1 MRDTRNQARRRVE
14 LSLLIA
20 DQLAAEYNRS
30 EAAAERVTEA
40 CQRAV
45 GPSGS
50 LPRWVREYAA
60 LVAEEP
66 QVEPG

>member
-1 MRDTRNQARRRVE
+1 MRDARNQARRRIE

-30 EAAAERVTEA
+30 EADAERVTEA
-40 CQRAV
+40 CGRAA
-45 GPSGS
+45 GPSAS

-60 LVAEEP
+60 LVAEGP
-66 QVEPG
+66 QIDPG

>member
-1 MRDTRNQARRRVE
+1 MRDARNQARRRVE

-20 DQLAAEYNRS
+20 DQLAAEANRS
-30 EAAAERVTEA
+30 EADAERVAAA
-40 CQRAV
+40 CRDVV

-60 LVAEEP
+60 LVAEA
-66 QVEPG
+66 

>member
-30 EAAAERVTEA
+30 EADAERVTEA

-45 GPSGS
+45 GPPGS
-50 LPRWVREYAA
+50 LARWVREYAA
-60 LVAEEP
+60 LVAED
-66 QVEPG
+66 